1 MSKEEKEKKR
11 VVKLLSQDEIQKID
25 EINRE
30 ADQQRIQRDAQLSEQ
45 RIKNMV
51 DYDSLPKPKEITE
64 ISEINDMLK

>member
-30 ADQQRIQRDAQLSEQ
+30 ADQQRIQRDALLSEQ
-45 RIKNMV
+45 RIKNVV

-64 ISEINDMLK
+64 ISDINEMLK